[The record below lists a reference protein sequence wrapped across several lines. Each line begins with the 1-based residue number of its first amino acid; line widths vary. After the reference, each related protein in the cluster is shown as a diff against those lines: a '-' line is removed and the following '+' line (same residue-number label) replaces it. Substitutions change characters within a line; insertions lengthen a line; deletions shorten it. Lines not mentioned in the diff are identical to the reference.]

1 MPEKPDSSLETTS
14 RFTGRPRRP
23 RRPSAVPREVVMG
36 IDDLEKK
43 VTYAAGAIA
52 LLLAGI
58 FVPRL
63 LKATKVTVTA
73 TPGKGNV
80 CKAGYHLVASLCD
93 KSHLAQP
100 STYWPQFLEILI
112 IGGIMMIFA
121 VKAKR
126 AGVAMCALLL
136 GLALGTVGFPFIL
149 LAAWLIIRAFRLQKY
164 GDASFAGSGK
174 KAREM
179 SQAKKAGRAYATP
192 GASATT
198 SAPRTATPPEASK
211 RYTPKKRART
221 KKK

>member
-1 MPEKPDSSLETTS
+1 
-14 RFTGRPRRP
+14 
-23 RRPSAVPREVVMG
+23 MG

-43 VTYAAGAIA
+43 VTYAGGAIA
-52 LLLAGI
+52 LLLAGL

-63 LKATKVTVTA
+63 VKATKVTVTA
-73 TPGKGNV
+73 TPGKHHA
-80 CKAGYHLVASLCD
+80 CKAGYHFAASLCE
-93 KSHLAQP
+93 KTHLAQP

-149 LAAWLIIRAFRLQKY
+149 LAAWLIVRAFRLQKY
-164 GDASFAGSGK
+164 GDATFAGSGK
-174 KAREM
+174 RAREM
-179 SQAKKAGRAYATP
+179 AQAKKEGRAYAPP
-192 GASATT
+192 GSPKTASA
-198 SAPRTATPPEASK
+198 SVPRTANPPEASK

-221 KKK
+221 KKR

>member
-1 MPEKPDSSLETTS
+1 
-14 RFTGRPRRP
+14 
-23 RRPSAVPREVVMG
+23 MG

-52 LLLAGI
+52 LLLAGL

-73 TPGKGNV
+73 KPGKGNV
-80 CKAGYHLVASLCD
+80 CPTGYHLVASLCE

-136 GLALGTVGFPFIL
+136 GLALGTVGFPFVL

-174 KAREM
+174 RAREM
-179 SQAKKAGRAYATP
+179 SQAKKEGRTYTVP
-192 GASATT
+192 GAPKTT
-198 SAPRTATPPEASK
+198 NASAPRTASPPEASK
-211 RYTPKKRART
+211 RYTPKKRPRA
-221 KKK
+221 KKR

>member
-1 MPEKPDSSLETTS
+1 
-14 RFTGRPRRP
+14 
-23 RRPSAVPREVVMG
+23 MG

-73 TPGKGNV
+73 KPGKGNV
-80 CKAGYHLVASLCD
+80 CQAGYHLISSLCE

-121 VKAKR
+121 VTAKR

-149 LAAWLIIRAFRLQKY
+149 LAAWLIVRAFRLQKY
-164 GDASFAGSGK
+164 GDASFSGSGK
-174 KAREM
+174 RAREM
-179 SQAKKAGRAYATP
+179 SQAKKEGRTYVAP
-192 GASATT
+192 GAKNT
-198 SAPRTATPPEASK
+198 SSTPRTASPPEASK
-211 RYTPKKRART
+211 RYTPKKRPRT

>member
-1 MPEKPDSSLETTS
+1 
-14 RFTGRPRRP
+14 
-23 RRPSAVPREVVMG
+23 MG

-43 VTYAAGAIA
+43 ITYAGGAVA
-52 LLLAGI
+52 LLLAGV

-73 TPGKGNV
+73 APGKHHA
-80 CKAGYHLVASLCD
+80 CAAGYHFVSSLCE

-112 IGGIMMIFA
+112 VGGIMMIFA

-126 AGVAMCALLL
+126 AGVAVCALLL

-164 GDASFAGSGK
+164 GDASVAGSGK
-174 KAREM
+174 RAREM
-179 SQAKKAGRAYATP
+179 AQAKKEGRSYTP
-192 GASATT
+192 GAPTATN
-198 SAPRTATPPEASK
+198 APRTATPPEASK
-211 RYTPKKRART
+211 RYTPKKRAR

>member
-1 MPEKPDSSLETTS
+1 
-14 RFTGRPRRP
+14 
-23 RRPSAVPREVVMG
+23 MG

-73 TPGKGNV
+73 TPKNHL
-80 CKAGYHLVASLCD
+80 CATGYHLVGSLCE

-100 STYWPQFLEILI
+100 STYWPQFIEILV
-112 IGGIMMIFA
+112 IGGVMMIFA

-136 GLALGTVGFPFIL
+136 GLALGTVGFPFVL
-149 LAAWLIIRAFRLQKY
+149 LAAWLIVRAFRLQKY
-164 GDASFAGSGK
+164 GDASFSGSGK
-174 KAREM
+174 RAREM
-179 SQAKKAGRAYATP
+179 AQAKKEGRSYAPRDTKTANARP
-192 GASATT
+192 T
-198 SAPRTATPPEASK
+198 SAPEASK
-211 RYTPKKRART
+211 RYTPKKPPR
-221 KKK
+221 KKR